1 MGGLL
6 FALAHFYTFF
16 NLVAIFPSYLF
27 PFVIDD
33 THIIGPT
40 SIVSRAFHHFSSQ
53 LDLVTLQS
61 NPVTMLFSLL

>member
-33 THIIGPT
+33 THIIGST
-40 SIVSRAFHHFSSQ
+40 SIVS
-53 LDLVTLQS
+53 
-61 NPVTMLFSLL
+61 